1 MSAYDAIIIGAGH
14 NGLTAAAYL
23 AKGGYHTLVLER
35 RGIVG
40 GACVTEEIH
49 PGFRISRASY
59 ALGLLRPEVIRDLHL
74 KRFGLEFL
82 FIDPI
87 RFTPFPDGKYM
98 FVYHQASKMKKEIS
112 RFSTHDANSY
122 ADYLAF
128 WQRYRRLTE
137 PFLLDPDASL
147 ADLAES
153 CKNADDQQVLKRVFF
168 GSLRDLADD
177 FFESDYV
184 KATLCAQGVVGTYA
198 GPNTPGTAYVLA
210 HHLVCQLDKERDVW
224 GYAKG
229 GMGAVTQ
236 AMRTAAEHFGAE
248 IRTDAEVQEILVNK
262 NRVAGVR
269 LKDGKAIQS
278 KIVLS
283 NADPKRTLLSL
294 VKPGALDS
302 SFLRQ
307 VRSLKTESA
316 VMKINCAISELPDYK
331 AYPGRGAGPQHPR
344 AFICPSFDYLQ
355 TAWEDCLRGQPSANP
370 YMIIGV
376 QSAIDPTLAPAG
388 KHVLSI
394 FTQYAPYHLASDTW
408 NEIREKAADNVIRTL
423 GEYAPNVPSSIIA
436 RETLS
441 PPDLEEKFYLTDGNI
456 FHIEITPDQM
466 LFRPVPGFS
475 GCQTPIKGL
484 YLCGSGAHGGGGVS
498 GVPGY
503 ASARKVIRD
512 MKATRGK

>member
-1 MSAYDAIIIGAGH
+1 MSAYDAIVVGAGH

-23 AKGGYHTLVLER
+23 AKAGHRVLVLER
-35 RGIVG
+35 RPIVG

-74 KRFGLEFL
+74 KEFGLEFL
-82 FIDPI
+82 FMDPI

-98 FVYHQASKMKKEIS
+98 FVYHQTAKMKKEIS
-112 RFSTHDANSY
+112 RFSTRDANSY
-122 ADYLAF
+122 TDYLAF
-128 WQRYRRLTE
+128 WRRYRKLTE

-147 ADLAES
+147 ADLAER

-168 GSLRDLADD
+168 GSLKDLADD

-198 GPNTPGTAYVLA
+198 GPSTPGTAYVLA

-229 GMGAVTQ
+229 GMGAVTRS
-236 AMRTAAEHFGAE
+236 MRIAAEHFGAE
-248 IRTDAEVQEILVNK
+248 IRTDSEVQEILVKKRKVVGVKLK
-262 NRVAGVR
+262 N
-269 LKDGKAIQS
+269 GKEIQS
-278 KIVLS
+278 RIVLS

-294 VKPGALDS
+294 IKSGSLSS
-302 SFLRQ
+302 SFIRH

-331 AYPGRGAGPQHPR
+331 AYPDKLAGPQHPR

-355 TAWEDCLRGQPSANP
+355 AAWEDCLRGRASVNP
-370 YMIIGV
+370 YMIIGI
-376 QSAIDPTLAPAG
+376 QSAIDPTLAPSG

-394 FTQYAPYHLASDTW
+394 FAQYAPYHLSSETW
-408 NEIREKAADNVIRTL
+408 NEAREKVADDVIRTL
-423 GEYAPNVPSSIIA
+423 GEYAPNVPASIIA

-456 FHIEITPDQM
+456 FHIEIMPDQM
-466 LFRPVPGFS
+466 LFRPVPGF
-475 GCQTPIKGL
+475 GDCQTPIQGL

-503 ASARKVIRD
+503 NSAKKVIQDLKKR
-512 MKATRGK
+512 RR